1 MQKNALKAA
10 GFALVIALAPGAAK
24 AVQLLGTQDLTVNFG
39 GSFEELGELENT
51 SNSSDSPYYYSG
63 TLAGTTL
70 TKGSETSPQV
80 HRDNTRIYLFQSE
93 DRLLLNGNFDGTK
106 FYFEEALGGESISTS
121 NNEMNL
127 YQMYADVPV
136 DALYPGFSVV
146 VGQFKVPSSLA
157 SAVDTRSQLFTEA
170 SPLFGDFFNLGY
182 DNGVG
187 LKEVGQGWDATVGTI
202 SGSPDLPQRYLPE
215 LFNVPPMLFTR
226 FGVGNIA
233 DDPYQ
238 QVQAIKGL
246 KESQWGLHFNGEF
259 IKDSNAGHSDDLAL
273 QNTDATTVSSDNVF
287 GNALLWSNWNPF
299 LGKTSTGAGTSPVN
313 STYSNSS
320 VDAQYRKPLGGDKTF
335 IATAQWSFAEFNNE
349 SMLATIADDEQSRAT
364 INLQGGEF
372 VAGLDSDSWA
382 LAGRFDVV
390 LPSNY
395 LIYNSTV
402 YSEGPTAAAANK
414 LPATQPNSITGD
426 KPIYELTFPSLT
438 YHVNKYAK
446 VTAETLFWLNSP
458 EASGDDGVYELAEM
472 PSQVTDLF
480 PGNGTNHNPLVCVGR
495 MAFTL
500 AF

>member
-1 MQKNALKAA
+1 MNKNIFKVGGL
-10 GFALVIALAPGAAK
+10 ALVLALSPGATK
-24 AVQLLGTQDLTVNFG
+24 AVQLLSTNDLTINVG
-39 GSFEELGELENT
+39 GSFEDLGELENT
-51 SNSSDSPYYYSG
+51 SNSSDSPYYFAG

-70 TKGSETSPQV
+70 TKGAETSPQI
-80 HRDNTRIYLFQSE
+80 HRDNTRIYLFQNE
-93 DRLLLNGNFDGTK
+93 DRLLLNGNFDGVK

-127 YQMYADVPV
+127 YQMYADVPA
-136 DALYPGFSVV
+136 DALIPGLSVI
-146 VGQFKVPSSLA
+146 VGQFKVPSSLS
-157 SAVDTRSQLFTEA
+157 SAVDVRSELFTET

-187 LKEVGQGWDATVGTI
+187 LKELGDGWDATVGTI

-215 LFNVPPMLFTR
+215 IFNVPPMLYTR

-238 QVQAIKGL
+238 QVQDFRGL
-246 KESQWGLHFNGEF
+246 KASQWGLHLNGEF

-287 GNALLWSNWNPF
+287 GNSLLWSNWNPF
-299 LGKTSTGAGTSPVN
+299 LGKTSTGAGTSPVD
-313 STYSNSS
+313 STYWNSS
-320 VDAQYRKPLGGDKTF
+320 VDAQYRKALDGGDSF

-349 SMLATIADDEQSRAT
+349 GMLASISDDYQSRAT

-372 VAGLDSDSWA
+372 VAGIDAEPWA
-382 LAGRFDVV
+382 LAARLDVV

-414 LPATQPNSITGD
+414 LPAAQPNSITGD
-426 KPIYELTFPSLT
+426 KAIWEITFPSLT
-438 YHVNKYAK
+438 YHINKYAK
-446 VTAETLFWLNSP
+446 ITAESMFWLNSP
-458 EASGDDGVYELAEM
+458 EESGDDGVYELAEM
-472 PSQVTDLF
+472 PSQVTDMF
-480 PGNGTNHNPLVCVGR
+480 PGNETHHNPLVCVGR
-495 MAFTL
+495 MGFTL